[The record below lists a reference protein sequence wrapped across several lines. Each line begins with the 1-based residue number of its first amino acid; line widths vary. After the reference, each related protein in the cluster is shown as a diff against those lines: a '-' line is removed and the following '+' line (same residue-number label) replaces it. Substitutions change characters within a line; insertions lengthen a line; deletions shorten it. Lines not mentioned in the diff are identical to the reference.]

1 MSRHRTATAFL
12 ILSLLTCLAAAACGG
27 GLTGVKSG
35 RFAKPLTLLIN
46 GASAPTRQYAQV
58 MQNSLRQAGI
68 PVEIDT
74 VEQGTLIDRQRKG
87 QYQLTTNRWVGGN
100 QDPIFLKNLFT
111 TGGTFNRG
119 GYSNPQLDPILNEAV
134 ETADRE
140 KARALYVQAQ
150 EIISRDVPML
160 PLWYSDQMVI
170 ARRNVGNIQVDMSGD
185 WSFMSKLTASDKTGP
200 FVVTLESPPISFEQL
215 RENDASSER
224 MRQLMFNSLVKKNE
238 KFDYVGD
245 LASDIRRADDGLS
258 YTFTLKDG
266 VKFHN
271 GKPLTAQDAKYTLDT
286 LLASDMRKAG
296 DYFEGTGAGKQ
307 SLVAAIEAPD
317 ARTLIVRLRKPWI
330 NLLSNL
336 VAVGI
341 IPQGSAGT
349 QREHPIGTG
358 PFKFAHYDESQQL
371 VDLTANEDYWG
382 GAPSIKQLRVRSIQ
396 DTNTLQAELRS
407 GGVDLAVVANLGSD
421 VYRAL
426 SQDPNL
432 QVKQFPGANVVY
444 LLYNAQDPVLK
455 DARVRQAIAYA
466 IDREGIVRDLLLGQ
480 ARVAHSILPQESW
493 AYTPGQTYNF
503 DVEKARKILD
513 EAGYK

>member
-1 MSRHRTATAFL
+1 MSRHRVLNAFL
-12 ILSLLTCLAAAACGG
+12 ILSLLTALFAGCGG
-27 GLTGVKSG
+27 SITGVKSS
-35 RFAKPLTLLIN
+35 RFQKPLVLLIN

-87 QYQLTTNRWVGGN
+87 QFQITTNRWVGGN
-100 QDPIFLKNLFT
+100 QDPIFLQNLFV

-134 ETADRE
+134 ATADRE
-140 KARALYVQAQ
+140 RARELYVQAQ
-150 EIISRDVPML
+150 EIISRDLPMF
-160 PLWYSDQMVI
+160 PLWYTDQMVI
-170 ARRNVGNIQVDMSGD
+170 ARRNVAGIQVDASGD
-185 WSFMSKLTASDKTGP
+185 WSFLAKVTAEGKTGP

-215 RENDASSER
+215 RETDASSER

-238 KFDYVGD
+238 RFDYVGD
-245 LASDIRRADDGLS
+245 LAADVKRAEDGLS
-258 YTFTLKDG
+258 YTFTIRDG

-271 GKPLTAQDAKYTLDT
+271 GNPLTAQDAKYTIET
-286 LLASDMRKAG
+286 LLASGLPKSNDF
-296 DYFEGTGAGKQ
+296 FEGKGDSRQ
-307 SLVAAIEAPD
+307 PLVSGIEAPD
-317 ARTLIVRLRKPWI
+317 ARTLVVRLKKPWL

-341 IPQGSAGT
+341 IPQGSAAT
-349 QREHPIGTG
+349 QKERPVGSG
-358 PFKFAHYDESQQL
+358 PFKFARYDESQQL
-371 VDLTANEDYWG
+371 VDLEANESYWA
-382 GAPSIKQLRVRSIQ
+382 GAPAVKLLRVRSIQ

-407 GGVDLAVVANLGSD
+407 GGVDLAVVANLGAD

-426 SQDPNL
+426 GQDPNL

-444 LLYNAQDPVLK
+444 LLFNAQDPVLK
-455 DARVRQAIAYA
+455 DPRVRQAIAYS

-480 ARVAHSILPQESW
+480 ARLAHSILPQESW

-503 DVEKARKILD
+503 DIEKAKKLLD
-513 EAGYK
+513 EVGNK